1 MRPTPIL
8 SHFRP
13 AFVLGV
19 GALPFLPVAVQAAD
33 GPAVGGLAVGNL
45 DFDGATIVAAICF
58 FLAPFLI
65 FATVY
70 FRRKFRDADARAADL
85 AQRLEREQALL
96 DSAPQAIVCWDSGTG
111 EQKISEAAARL
122 IGCDQADA
130 LGGERIAEIVSPGSR
145 ADVTA
150 AIDALIKFGKP
161 FDEVVPGLS
170 ERRYALRGRAI
181 GDEDSDH
188 LAVLWLRDDSAAAS
202 ETAAAQRMGDG
213 YRKLLDSFPFP
224 VWRRRRSL
232 DLDYVNPAYR
242 DAVEAETDT
251 DSAVVPELAASAV
264 AQNGRALAAQAVE
277 TRDRQTEAHHIVAA
291 GARRLMELT
300 EAPIGGDGAIGGF
313 AIDRTEAQEV
323 RTELAR
329 HIENHQ
335 QVLHNLGTAIAI
347 FGADRRLEFYNT
359 AYVKLWDA
367 DEVFLQSRPKIGE
380 VLEEFREARKIPEH
394 ANFPQFKAARNAMF
408 TSLMEPLEEL
418 DHLPDGKTLRV
429 VITPHPLGGVLFTWE
444 DVTASL
450 ALERSYNTLIAVQ
463 KETLDNLY
471 EAVAVIGGDGRLQLS
486 NPAFGRVWQLGD
498 DELAAAPH
506 ISELVEWMR
515 EFLDHGDWETSK
527 ADHINLLTDREGQS
541 GRLERAD
548 GSVVDF
554 ATVALPDGAMLLSY
568 VDVSDSHRVE
578 QFLRERNEALETA
591 DRLKSEFIANVSYEL
606 RTPLNTIVGF
616 SEILTGEYFGDLN
629 VRQTEYG
636 KGIYESSQR
645 LLSLIDDILDL
656 ATIESGHMSLEL
668 ETVDVHVLLDSVL
681 GLTRERVLR
690 KSLKLD
696 FDCPEDIG
704 LILADERRLK
714 QALFNILSNSVKF
727 TPEEGEIT
735 VSARRVE
742 DNIIITF
749 TDTGIGIPE
758 EDQARIFGRFERGDQ
773 PEARRTG
780 VGLGLSLVQSF
791 IKLHGGDVELESAP
805 GVGTK
810 VVCRLPARRAEEEHP
825 GAASFD

>member
-1 MRPTPIL
+1 L
-8 SHFRP
+8 S
-13 AFVLGV
+13 A
-19 GALPFLPVAVQAAD
+19 
-33 GPAVGGLAVGNL
+33 
-45 DFDGATIVAAICF
+45 
-58 FLAPFLI
+58 
-65 FATVY
+65 
-70 FRRKFRDADARAADL
+70 
-85 AQRLEREQALL
+85 
-96 DSAPQAIVCWDSGTG
+96 
-111 EQKISEAAARL
+111 
-122 IGCDQADA
+122 
-130 LGGERIAEIVSPGSR
+130 AEI
-145 ADVTA
+145 
-150 AIDALIKFGKP
+150 
-161 FDEVVPGLS
+161 
-170 ERRYALRGRAI
+170 
-181 GDEDSDH
+181 
-188 LAVLWLRDDSAAAS
+188 
-202 ETAAAQRMGDG
+202 AAAQRTGDG
-213 YRKLLDSFPFP
+213 YWRLLDSFPFP
-224 VWRRRRSL
+224 VWRRLRAL

-242 DAVEAETDT
+242 DAVEAVSGAEAAAL
-251 DSAVVPELAASAV
+251 SELAASSV
-264 AQNGRALAAQAVE
+264 AQNGRALAARAAE
-277 TRDRQTEAHHIVAA
+277 TRDRQTETHHIVAA

-300 EAPIGGDGAIGGF
+300 EAPIGADGAIGGF
-313 AIDRTEAQEV
+313 ALDRTEAEEI

-347 FGADRRLEFYNT
+347 FGADRRLEFFNT

-367 DEVFLQSRPKIGE
+367 DETFLQSRPRIGE
-380 VLEEFREARKIPEH
+380 ILEEFRETRKIPEQ
-394 ANFPQFKAARNAMF
+394 ANFPAFKAARNKMF
-408 TSLMEPLEEL
+408 TSLLEPLEEL

-429 VITPHPLGGVLFTWE
+429 VITPHPLGGLLFTWE

-498 DELAAAPH
+498 DDLVAAPH
-506 ISELVEWMR
+506 ISELVEWVR
-515 EFLDHGDWETSK
+515 EFLDHGDWEAIK
-527 ADHINLLTDREGQS
+527 ADHINLLTEREGQS

-568 VDVSDSHRVE
+568 VEVSDSHRVE
-578 QFLRERNEALETA
+578 QFLRERHEALETA
-591 DRLKSEFIANVSYEL
+591 DRLKSEFISNVSYEL

-629 VRQTEYG
+629 ERQTEYG

-668 ETVDVHVLLDSVL
+668 ETEDVHVLLDSVL

-696 FDCPEDIG
+696 FDCQEEIG

-742 DNIIITF
+742 DTSSSPLP
-749 TDTGIGIPE
+749 IPVSGSR
-758 EDQARIFGRFERGDQ
+758 QRIRRVFSAGSSAATSPERVA
-773 PEARRTG
+773 P
-780 VGLGLSLVQSF
+780 VSGLGCPLCKALSSF
-791 IKLHGGDVELESAP
+791 M
-805 GVGTK
+805 
-810 VVCRLPARRAEEEHP
+810 
-825 GAASFD
+825 AAT

>member
-1 MRPTPIL
+1 MRPTPIP
-8 SHFRP
+8 SCFSP
-13 AFVLGV
+13 AFGLGAAV
-19 GALPFLPVAVQAAD
+19 SAFLSTTVRAAD
-33 GPAVGGLAVGNL
+33 GAASDGPA
-45 DFDGATIVAAICF
+45 FDGATIVAALCF

-70 FRRKFRDADARAADL
+70 FRRRFREADARAAEL
-85 AQRLEREQALL
+85 EARLEREQALL
-96 DSAPQAIVCWDSGTG
+96 ESAPQAIVCWDLVTG
-111 EQKISEAAARL
+111 EQKISEAAARM
-122 IGCDQADA
+122 IGCDQAEA
-130 LGGERIAEIVSPGSR
+130 LNGERIAEIVSPRQR
-145 ADVTA
+145 AEIRA
-150 AIDALIKFGKP
+150 AIDALVASGKP
-161 FDEVVPGLS
+161 FDELVPGLS
-170 ERRYALRGRAI
+170 EKRYALRGRAI
-181 GDEDSDH
+181 GGEDGGY
-188 LAVLWLRDDSAAAS
+188 LAVLWLRDDSAAAA
-202 ETAAAQRMGDG
+202 ETAAAQRMGEG

-224 VWRRRRSL
+224 VWRRLRTL

-242 DAVEAETDT
+242 DAVEAASDADAE
-251 DSAVVPELAASAV
+251 VLPELAASAV
-264 AQNGRALAAQAVE
+264 AQNGRALATQAAE
-277 TRDRQTEAHHIVAA
+277 TRDRQTETHRIVAA
-291 GARRLMELT
+291 GDRRLMELT
-300 EAPIGGDGAIGGF
+300 EAPIGADGAIGGF

-347 FGADRRLEFYNT
+347 FGADQRLEFYNT
-359 AYVKLWDA
+359 AYVKLWDV
-367 DEVFLQSRPKIGE
+367 DEAFLQSRPKIGE
-380 VLEEFREARKIPEH
+380 ILEALREARKIPEQ
-394 ANFPQFKAARNAMF
+394 ANFPEFKAARSAMF
-408 TSLMEPLEEL
+408 TSLMDPLEEL
-418 DHLPDGKTLRV
+418 QHLPDGKTLRV

-498 DELAAAPH
+498 DEIAAAPH
-506 ISELVEWMR
+506 ISDLVESMR
-515 EFLDHGDWETSK
+515 DFLDHGDWETTK
-527 ADHINLLTDREGQS
+527 TEHINLLTDREGQS

-616 SEILTGEYFGDLN
+616 SEILIGEYFGDLN
-629 VRQTEYG
+629 QRQTEYG

-668 ETVDVHVLLDSVL
+668 EAVDVHGVLESVL

-690 KSLKLD
+690 KSLRLD
-696 FDCPEDIG
+696 FDCPQDIG
-704 LILADERRLK
+704 LIFADERRLK

-727 TPEEGEIT
+727 TPDEGEIT

-749 TDTGIGIPE
+749 TDTGIGIPP

-810 VVCRLPARRAEEEHP
+810 VVCRLPARRAEEDLP
-825 GAASFD
+825 GDDIPA

>member
-8 SHFRP
+8 TYVRP
-13 AFVLGV
+13 SIGLGAAAVPVLS
-19 GALPFLPVAVQAAD
+19 GAAQAAD
-33 GPAVGGLAVGNL
+33 SAAGGAPVL
-45 DFDGATIVAAICF
+45 DGVTIVAALCF
-58 FLAPFLI
+58 VLTPFLI
-65 FATVY
+65 FGTAY
-70 FRRKFRDADARAADL
+70 FRSKFRDAAARAVDL
-85 AQRLEREQALL
+85 EARLEREQALL
-96 DSAPQAIVCWDSGTG
+96 DSAPQAIVCWDTGTG
-111 EQKISEAAARL
+111 DQKVSESAARM
-122 IGCDQADA
+122 IGCDQADVLNGA
-130 LGGERIAEIVSPGSR
+130 RIAEIVSDDNR
-145 ADVTA
+145 A
-150 AIDALIKFGKP
+150 AISAAINDLIATGKP
-161 FDEVVPGLS
+161 FDKIVPGTS

-181 GDEDSDH
+181 GEGESGH
-188 LAVLWLRDDSAAAS
+188 LAVLWIRDDSAAAA
-202 ETAAAQRMGDG
+202 ETADAERIGDG

-224 VWRRRRSL
+224 VWRRLRSL

-242 DAVEAETDT
+242 DAVEAASGADAT
-251 DSAVVPELAASAV
+251 ALPELAASAV
-264 AQNGRALAAQAVE
+264 AQNGRALALQAAE
-277 TRDRQTEAHHIVAA
+277 TRDRQTETHNIVTA

-313 AIDRTEAQEV
+313 AIDRTEAQEM
-323 RTELAR
+323 RSELDR

-347 FGADRRLEFYNT
+347 FGADQRLEFFNN
-359 AYVKLWDA
+359 AYVKLWDL
-367 DEVFLQSRPKIGE
+367 DDTFLRSRPKAGE
-380 VLEEFREARKIPEH
+380 ILEELREERKIPEQ
-394 ANFPQFKAARNAMF
+394 ANFPAFKGSRTATF
-408 TSLMEPLEEL
+408 TSLLDPLEEL
-418 DHLPDGKTLRV
+418 IHLPDGKTLRLV
-429 VITPHPLGGVLFTWE
+429 VTPHPLGGLLMTWE

-486 NPAFGRVWQLGD
+486 NPAFGRVWQLGE
-498 DELAAAPH
+498 DELSAAPH

-515 EFLDHGDWETSK
+515 DFLDHGDWENSK
-527 ADHINLLTDREGQS
+527 ADHINLLTDREGKS

-629 VRQTEYG
+629 QRQTEYG
-636 KGIYESSQR
+636 RGIYESSQR

-668 ETVDVHVLLDSVL
+668 ETVSVHVLLESVL

-758 EDQARIFGRFERGDQ
+758 EDQARILGRFERGDQ

-810 VVCRLPARRAEEEHP
+810 VVCRLPARRAEEDIYRE
-825 GAASFD
+825 ARQV

>member
-8 SHFRP
+8 TDLRP
-13 AFVLGV
+13 ALGLGA
-19 GALPFLPVAVQAAD
+19 GALPFLSTAVQAAD
-33 GPAVGGLAVGNL
+33 GAHSGGPT
-45 DFDGATIVAAICF
+45 FDGATIVGALCF
-58 FLAPFLI
+58 LLAPFLI

-70 FRRKFRDADARAADL
+70 FRRKFRDAEARATDL
-85 AQRLEREQALL
+85 EARLVREQLLL
-96 DSAPQAIVCWDSGTG
+96 DSAPQAIVCWDTGTG
-111 EQKISEAAARL
+111 EQKISEAAARM
-122 IGCDQADA
+122 IGCDQADVLSA
-130 LGGERIAEIVSPGSR
+130 ERIAKIVSSR
-145 ADVTA
+145 SRDEINS
-150 AIDALIKFGKP
+150 AIDALVEAGKP
-161 FDEVVPGLS
+161 FDEVVSGLS
-170 ERRYALRGRAI
+170 EKRYALRGRAI
-181 GDEDSDH
+181 GNGGDDH
-188 LAVLWLRDDSAAAS
+188 LAVLWLRDDSAAAV
-202 ETAAAQRMGDG
+202 ETAEAHRMGEG

-224 VWRRRRSL
+224 VWRRLRSL

-242 DAVEAETDT
+242 DAVEAATD
-251 DSAVVPELAASAV
+251 DDAAALPELAANVV
-264 AQNGRALAAQAVE
+264 AQNGRALATQAAD
-277 TRDRQTEAHHIVAA
+277 TRDRQTETHRIVAA
-291 GARRLMELT
+291 GDRRLMELT
-300 EAPIGGDGAIGGF
+300 EAPIGADGAIGGF

-347 FGADRRLEFYNT
+347 FGADQRLEFYNT

-367 DEVFLQSRPKIGE
+367 DETFLQSRPKIGE
-380 VLEEFREARKIPEH
+380 LLEELREARKIPEQ
-394 ANFPQFKAARNAMF
+394 ANFPEFKSARNAMF
-408 TSLMEPLEEL
+408 TSLLEPLEEL
-418 DHLPDGKTLRV
+418 EHLPDGKTLRV

-498 DELAAAPH
+498 DDLAAAPH

-515 EFLDHGDWETSK
+515 EFLDHGDWETTK

-548 GSVVDF
+548 ESVVDF

-578 QFLRERNEALETA
+578 HFLRERNEALETA

-629 VRQTEYG
+629 ERQAEYG
-636 KGIYESSQR
+636 KGIFDSSQR

-696 FDCPEDIG
+696 FDCPEYIG

-758 EDQARIFGRFERGDQ
+758 EDQARILGRFERGGQ

-810 VVCRLPARRAEEEHP
+810 VVCRLPARRADDELQR
-825 GAASFD
+825 SVRQD

>member
-1 MRPTPIL
+1 
-8 SHFRP
+8 
-13 AFVLGV
+13 
-19 GALPFLPVAVQAAD
+19 
-33 GPAVGGLAVGNL
+33 
-45 DFDGATIVAAICF
+45 
-58 FLAPFLI
+58 
-65 FATVY
+65 
-70 FRRKFRDADARAADL
+70 
-85 AQRLEREQALL
+85 
-96 DSAPQAIVCWDSGTG
+96 
-111 EQKISEAAARL
+111 
-122 IGCDQADA
+122 
-130 LGGERIAEIVSPGSR
+130 
-145 ADVTA
+145 
-150 AIDALIKFGKP
+150 
-161 FDEVVPGLS
+161 
-170 ERRYALRGRAI
+170 
-181 GDEDSDH
+181 
-188 LAVLWLRDDSAAAS
+188 
-202 ETAAAQRMGDG
+202 
-213 YRKLLDSFPFP
+213 
-224 VWRRRRSL
+224 
-232 DLDYVNPAYR
+232 
-242 DAVEAETDT
+242 
-251 DSAVVPELAASAV
+251 
-264 AQNGRALAAQAVE
+264 
-277 TRDRQTEAHHIVAA
+277 
-291 GARRLMELT
+291 
-300 EAPIGGDGAIGGF
+300 
-313 AIDRTEAQEV
+313 
-323 RTELAR
+323 
-329 HIENHQ
+329 
-335 QVLHNLGTAIAI
+335 
-347 FGADRRLEFYNT
+347 
-359 AYVKLWDA
+359 
-367 DEVFLQSRPKIGE
+367 
-380 VLEEFREARKIPEH
+380 
-394 ANFPQFKAARNAMF
+394 MF
-408 TSLMEPLEEL
+408 TSLLDPLEEL
-418 DHLPDGKTLRV
+418 IHLPDGKTLRLV
-429 VITPHPLGGVLFTWE
+429 VTPHPLGGLLMTWE

-486 NPAFGRVWQLGD
+486 NPAFGRVWQLGE
-498 DELAAAPH
+498 DELSAAPH

-515 EFLDHGDWETSK
+515 DFLDHGDWENSK
-527 ADHINLLTDREGQS
+527 ADHINLLTDREGKS

-629 VRQTEYG
+629 QRQTEYG
-636 KGIYESSQR
+636 RGIYESSQR

-668 ETVDVHVLLDSVL
+668 ETVSVHVLLESVL

-758 EDQARIFGRFERGDQ
+758 EDQARILGRFERGDQ

-810 VVCRLPARRAEEEHP
+810 VVCRLPARRAEEDIYRE
-825 GAASFD
+825 ARQV

>member
-1 MRPTPIL
+1 MRPTPISSYCRAAL
-8 SHFRP
+8 
-13 AFVLGV
+13 AG
-19 GALPFLPVAVQAAD
+19 GAAALPFVPTAAQAAG
-33 GPAVGGLAVGNL
+33 GPELNPVWVLWGLCFLAV
-45 DFDGATIVAAICF
+45 
-58 FLAPFLI
+58 PFLI
-65 FATVY
+65 FAAVY
-70 FRRKFRDADARAADL
+70 YRGKSRAVTARAADL
-85 AQRLEREQALL
+85 ETRLIREQALL
-96 DSAPQAIVCWDSGTG
+96 DSAPQAIVCWDTATG
-111 EQKISEAAARL
+111 DQKISAAAAGM
-122 IGCDQADA
+122 IGCDQADGLNA
-130 LGGERIAEIVSPGSR
+130 ERITEIVAPGRR
-145 ADVTA
+145 AA
-150 AIDALIKFGKP
+150 LRGAIDALIETGKP
-161 FDEVVPGLS
+161 FDELVPGLS
-170 ERRYALRGRAI
+170 EKRYAVRGRAI
-181 GDEDSDH
+181 GGDEGGH
-188 LAVLWLRDDSAAAS
+188 LAVLWLRDDSAAAA

-224 VWRRRRSL
+224 VWRRLRSL

-242 DAVEAETDT
+242 DAVEAASDADT
-251 DSAVVPELAASAV
+251 GTIPELAASAV
-264 AQNGRALAAQAVE
+264 GQNGRALASQAAE
-277 TRDRQTEAHHIVAA
+277 TRDRQTETHRIIAA
-291 GARRLMELT
+291 GDRRLMELT
-300 EAPIGGDGAIGGF
+300 EAPIGADGAIGGF
-313 AIDRTEAQEV
+313 ALDRTETEEV

-347 FGADRRLEFYNT
+347 FGADQRLEFYNI
-359 AYVKLWDA
+359 AYVKLWDI
-367 DEVFLQSRPKIGE
+367 DEAFLQGRPKIGE
-380 VLEEFREARKIPEH
+380 ILEELREARKIPEQ
-394 ANFPQFKAARNAMF
+394 ANFPEFKAGRTALF
-408 TSLMEPLEEL
+408 TSLLDPLEEL
-418 DHLPDGKTLRV
+418 AHLPDGKTLRV
-429 VITPHPLGGVLFTWE
+429 VITPHPLGGLLITWE

-498 DELAAAPH
+498 DDLATAPH

-515 EFLDHGDWETSK
+515 EFLDHGDWETTK

-568 VDVSDSHRVE
+568 VDVSDTHRVE

-616 SEILTGEYFGDLN
+616 SEILTGEYFGGLN
-629 VRQTEYG
+629 ERQAEYG
-636 KGIYESSQR
+636 AGIYESSQR

-668 ETVDVHVLLDSVL
+668 ETVDVHALLDSVL

-742 DNIIITF
+742 DNIIVTF

-758 EDQARIFGRFERGDQ
+758 EDQARVFGRFERGDQ

-810 VVCRLPARRAEEEHP
+810 VVCRLPARRAEEELP
-825 GAASFD
+825 KAAAQD

>member
-1 MRPTPIL
+1 
-8 SHFRP
+8 
-13 AFVLGV
+13 
-19 GALPFLPVAVQAAD
+19 LPFLTIAAQAAD
-33 GPAVGGLAVGNL
+33 S
-45 DFDGATIVAAICF
+45 AAIGGQAF
-58 FLAPFLI
+58 GGR
-65 FATVY
+65 AT
-70 FRRKFRDADARAADL
+70 DL
-85 AQRLEREQALL
+85 EARLEREQALL
-96 DSAPQAIVCWDSGTG
+96 DSAPQAIVCWDTATG
-111 EQKISEAAARL
+111 EQKISEAAARM

-130 LGGERIAEIVSPGSR
+130 LSGERIAEIVSPDGR
-145 ADVTA
+145 AGVRA
-150 AIDALIKFGKP
+150 AIDALIETGKP
-161 FDEVVPGLS
+161 FDELVPGLS
-170 ERRYALRGRAI
+170 EKRYALRGRMI
-181 GDEDSDH
+181 GEEDGGH
-188 LAVLWLRDDSAAAS
+188 LAVLWLRDDSMSAA
-202 ETAAAQRMGDG
+202 EIAAAQRTGDG

-224 VWRRRRSL
+224 VWRRLRAL

-242 DAVEAETDT
+242 DAVEAVTGAE
-251 DSAVVPELAASAV
+251 AAALPELAASSV
-264 AQNGRALAAQAVE
+264 AQNGRALAARAAE
-277 TRDRQTEAHHIVAA
+277 IRDRQTETHHIVAA
-291 GARRLMELT
+291 GARRLMKLT
-300 EAPIGGDGAIGGF
+300 EAPIGADGAIGGF
-313 AIDRTEAQEV
+313 ALDRTEAEEV

-347 FGADRRLEFYNT
+347 FGADRRLEFFNT
-359 AYVKLWDA
+359 AYVKLWEA
-367 DEVFLQSRPKIGE
+367 DEAFLQSRPRIGE
-380 VLEEFREARKIPEH
+380 ILEEFRETRKIPEQ
-394 ANFPQFKAARNAMF
+394 ANFSAFKAARNAMF
-408 TSLMEPLEEL
+408 TSLLEPLEEL

-429 VITPHPLGGVLFTWE
+429 VITPHPLGGLLFTWE

-498 DELAAAPH
+498 DDLAAAPH
-506 ISELVEWMR
+506 ISVMVEWMR
-515 EFLDHGDWETSK
+515 EFLDHGDWEAIK

-629 VRQTEYG
+629 ERQTEYG

-696 FDCPEDIG
+696 FDCPENIG

-742 DNIIITF
+742 DNIVITF
-749 TDTGIGIPE
+749 TDTGIGIPA

-773 PEARRTG
+773 PGARRTG

-810 VVCRLPARRAEEEHP
+810 VVCRLPARRAEEELP
-825 GAASFD
+825 RALPQD

>member
-1 MRPTPIL
+1 MRPTPSITYV
-8 SHFRP
+8 RP
-13 AFVLGV
+13 AIGLGAGSV
-19 GALPFLPVAVQAAD
+19 TLLSTAVQAAD
-33 GPAVGGLAVGNL
+33 SAAGGGPA
-45 DFDGATIVAAICF
+45 FDGATIVAVLCF
-58 FLAPFLI
+58 VLTPFLI
-65 FATVY
+65 FGTVY
-70 FRRKFRDADARAADL
+70 FQRKFRAAETRAADL
-85 AQRLEREQALL
+85 ETRLEREQALL
-96 DSAPQAIVCWDSGTG
+96 DSAPQAIVCWDTGTG
-111 EQKISEAAARL
+111 DQKISRAAARM
-122 IGCDQADA
+122 IGCDQAES
-130 LGGERIAEIVSPGSR
+130 LTGERIAGIVSESAR
-145 ADVTA
+145 AAIHA
-150 AIDALIKFGKP
+150 AIDGLIESGTP

-181 GDEDSDH
+181 GDEGTTGH
-188 LAVLWLRDDSAAAS
+188 LAVLWIRDDSAAAA
-202 ETAAAQRMGDG
+202 ETASAKRIGDG

-224 VWRRRRSL
+224 VWRRLRSL

-242 DAVEAETDT
+242 DAVEAASDA
-251 DSAVVPELAASAV
+251 DVAALPELAAGAV
-264 AQNGRALAAQAVE
+264 SRNGRALAMQAAE
-277 TRDRQTEAHHIVAA
+277 SRDRQTETHHIVAA

-300 EAPIGGDGAIGGF
+300 EAPIGADGAIGGF
-313 AIDRTEAQEV
+313 AIDRTEAQEM
-323 RTELAR
+323 RSELDR

-335 QVLHNLGTAIAI
+335 QVLQNLGTAIAI
-347 FGADRRLEFYNT
+347 FGADQRLEFYNN
-359 AYVKLWDA
+359 AYVKLWDL
-367 DEVFLQSRPKIGE
+367 DETFLRSKPRIGE
-380 VLEEFREARKIPEH
+380 VLEQVREERKIPEQ
-394 ANFPQFKAARNAMF
+394 ANFPAFKAERLAMF
-408 TSLMEPLEEL
+408 TSLLEPLEEL
-418 DHLPDGKTLRV
+418 EHLPDGKTLRV
-429 VITPHPLGGVLFTWE
+429 VITPHPLGGLLYTWE

-486 NPAFGRVWQLGD
+486 NPAFGRVWQLGE

-515 EFLDHGDWETSK
+515 DFLDHGDWENTK
-527 ADHINLLTDREGQS
+527 PDHINLLTDREGQS

-554 ATVALPDGAMLLSY
+554 ATVPLPDGAMLLSY

-629 VRQTEYG
+629 QRQTEYS

-668 ETVDVHVLLDSVL
+668 ETVDVHDLLDSVL

-696 FDCPEDIG
+696 FDCPENIG

-742 DNIIITF
+742 DRIIITF

-758 EDQARIFGRFERGDQ
+758 EDQARILGRFERGYQ

-810 VVCRLPARRAEEEHP
+810 VVCRLPARRADEDIYRE
-825 GAASFD
+825 ARQV

>member
-8 SHFRP
+8 SNFRP

-19 GALPFLPVAVQAAD
+19 GAFPLLPTAVQAAD
-33 GPAVGGLAVGNL
+33 NQAVGSLG
-45 DFDGATIVAAICF
+45 FDGATIVAAVCF
-58 FLAPFLI
+58 LIAPFLI

-85 AQRLEREQALL
+85 AVRLDREQALL
-96 DSAPQAIVCWDSGTG
+96 DSAPQAIVCWDTGTG
-111 EQKISEAAARL
+111 EQKISTAASRL
-122 IGCDQADA
+122 IGCDQADT
-130 LGGERIAEIVSPGSR
+130 LNGDRIAEIVSPGSR
-145 ADVTA
+145 EGIRA
-150 AIDALIKFGKP
+150 AIDALIESGKP
-161 FDEVVPGLS
+161 FDEIVPGVA
-170 ERRYALRGRAI
+170 ERRYAFRGRAI
-181 GDEDSDH
+181 GNGDDEESDH
-188 LAVLWLRDDSAAAS
+188 LAVLWLRDDSAAAI
-202 ETAAAQRMGDG
+202 ETAEAQRMGEG

-224 VWRRRRSL
+224 VWRRLRSL

-242 DAVEAETDT
+242 DAVEVGTDA
-251 DSAVVPELAASAV
+251 DSAAVPELAASTV
-264 AQNGRALAAQAVE
+264 AQNGRALAAQAAE

-347 FGADRRLEFYNT
+347 FGADQRLEFYNT
-359 AYVKLWDA
+359 AYVKLWEA
-367 DEVFLQSRPKIGE
+367 NETFLQSRPKIGE
-380 VLEEFREARKIPEH
+380 LLEELREARKIPEQ

-408 TSLMEPLEEL
+408 TSLLEPLEEL
-418 DHLPDGKTLRV
+418 EHLPDGKTLRV

-506 ISELVEWMR
+506 IAELVEWMR

-578 QFLRERNEALETA
+578 HFLRERNEALETA

-629 VRQTEYG
+629 ERQTEYG

-668 ETVDVHVLLDSVL
+668 ETVDVHAVLDSVL

-749 TDTGIGIPE
+749 TDTGIGIPA

-825 GAASFD
+825 GAVSFD

>member
-1 MRPTPIL
+1 MRPTPKF

-13 AFVLGV
+13 AFWLGA
-19 GALPFLPVAVQAAD
+19 GGLPILTTAAQAAED
-33 GPAVGGLAVGNL
+33 DAMGAAAI
-45 DFDGATIVAAICF
+45 DGATIVAAICF
-58 FLAPFLI
+58 LLAPFLI
-65 FATVY
+65 FAAVY
-70 FRRKFRDADARAADL
+70 FRSKFRDAQARATDL
-85 AQRLEREQALL
+85 EARLIREQALL
-96 DSAPQAIVCWDSGTG
+96 DSAPQAIVCWDTATG
-111 EQKISEAAARL
+111 DQKISEAAARM
-122 IGCDQADA
+122 IGCGQADA
-130 LGGERIAEIVSPGSR
+130 LDGARIAEIFSPDCR
-145 ADVTA
+145 ADIRA
-150 AIDALIKFGKP
+150 SIDALIETGKP
-161 FDEVVPGLS
+161 FDELVQGLS
-170 ERRYALRGRAI
+170 EKRYALRGRTI
-181 GDEDSDH
+181 GGDDDGR
-188 LAVLWLRDDSAAAS
+188 LAVLWLRDDSAAAA
-202 ETAAAQRMGDG
+202 ETSAAQRMADG

-224 VWRRRRSL
+224 VWRRLRSL

-242 DAVEAETDT
+242 DAVEAAAEADAT
-251 DSAVVPELAASAV
+251 ALPELAASAV
-264 AQNGRALAAQAVE
+264 AQNGRALAAQAAE
-277 TRDRQTEAHHIVAA
+277 LRDRQTETHRIVAA
-291 GARRLMELT
+291 GDRRLMELT
-300 EAPIGGDGAIGGF
+300 EAPIGADGAIGGF

-323 RTELAR
+323 RDELAR

-347 FGADRRLEFYNT
+347 FGADQRLEFFNT
-359 AYVKLWDA
+359 AYVKLWDG
-367 DEVFLQSRPKIGE
+367 DETFLQGRPKIGE
-380 VLEEFREARKIPEH
+380 VLEAMREARKIPEH
-394 ANFPQFKAARNAMF
+394 ANFPEFKASRGAMF
-408 TSLMEPLEEL
+408 TSLLEPVEEL
-418 DHLPDGKTLRV
+418 AHLPDGKTLRV
-429 VITPHPLGGVLFTWE
+429 VITPHPLGGLLFTWE

-498 DELAAAPH
+498 DDLAAAPH

-515 EFLDHGDWETSK
+515 EFLDHGDWETTK

-578 QFLRERNEALETA
+578 HFLRERNEALETA

-629 VRQTEYG
+629 ERQTEYG

-668 ETVDVHVLLDSVL
+668 ETVDVHALLDSVL

-742 DNIIITF
+742 DNIIVTF
-749 TDTGIGIPE
+749 TDTGIGIAP

-810 VVCRLPARRAEEEHP
+810 VVCRLPARRAEEDLP
-825 GAASFD
+825 RASSQN

>member
-1 MRPTPIL
+1 MRPTPISSYCRAALAAGAAAL
-8 SHFRP
+8 S
-13 AFVLGV
+13 FVPTVVHAAGGPELN
-19 GALPFLPVAVQAAD
+19 PVSVLF
-33 GPAVGGLAVGNL
+33 GLCFLAV
-45 DFDGATIVAAICF
+45 
-58 FLAPFLI
+58 PFLI
-65 FATVY
+65 FVAVY
-70 FRRKFRDADARAADL
+70 FRGKSRAATDRAVDL
-85 AQRLEREQALL
+85 EMRLEREQALL
-96 DSAPQAIVCWDSGTG
+96 ESAPQAIVCWDTATG
-111 EQKISEAAARL
+111 DQKISAAAARM

-130 LGGERIAEIVSPGSR
+130 LNGTRIAEIVFPDSR
-145 ADVTA
+145 AAIRTS
-150 AIDALIKFGKP
+150 IDALIEARKP
-161 FDEVVPGLS
+161 FDAIVPGLS
-170 ERRYALRGRAI
+170 EKRYALRGRTI
-181 GDEDSDH
+181 GEEDGGH
-188 LAVLWLRDDSAAAS
+188 LAVLWLRDDSAAAA
-202 ETAAAQRMGDG
+202 ETAAANRVGDG

-224 VWRRRRSL
+224 VWRRLRSL

-242 DAVEAETDT
+242 DAVEAASDADPAT
-251 DSAVVPELAASAV
+251 VPELAASAV
-264 AQNGRALAAQAVE
+264 AQDGRALAAQAAE
-277 TRDRQTEAHHIVAA
+277 TRNRQTETHRIVAA
-291 GARRLMELT
+291 GDRRLMELT
-300 EAPIGGDGAIGGF
+300 EAPIAADGAIGGF
-313 AIDRTEAQEV
+313 ALDRTETEEV

-347 FGADRRLEFYNT
+347 FGADQRLEFYNL
-359 AYVKLWDA
+359 AYVKLWDV
-367 DEVFLQSRPKIGE
+367 DEAFLQGRPKMGE
-380 VLEEFREARKIPEH
+380 ILEELREARKIPEQ
-394 ANFPQFKAARNAMF
+394 ANFPEFKAGRSALF
-408 TSLMEPLEEL
+408 TSLLEPLEEL
-418 DHLPDGKTLRV
+418 AHLPDGKTLRV
-429 VITPHPLGGVLFTWE
+429 VFTPHPLGGLLITWE

-515 EFLDHGDWETSK
+515 EFLDHGDWETAK
-527 ADHINLLTDREGQS
+527 AEHINLLTDREGQS

-578 QFLRERNEALETA
+578 HFLRERNEALETA

-629 VRQTEYG
+629 ERQTEYG
-636 KGIYESSQR
+636 MGIYESSQR

-668 ETVDVHVLLDSVL
+668 ETVDVHALLDSVL

-742 DNIIITF
+742 DNIIVTF
-749 TDTGIGIPE
+749 TDTGIGIAP

-810 VVCRLPARRAEEEHP
+810 VVCRLPARRAEEELP
-825 GAASFD
+825 RAVAQD

>member
-1 MRPTPIL
+1 
-8 SHFRP
+8 
-13 AFVLGV
+13 
-19 GALPFLPVAVQAAD
+19 
-33 GPAVGGLAVGNL
+33 
-45 DFDGATIVAAICF
+45 
-58 FLAPFLI
+58 
-65 FATVY
+65 
-70 FRRKFRDADARAADL
+70 
-85 AQRLEREQALL
+85 
-96 DSAPQAIVCWDSGTG
+96 
-111 EQKISEAAARL
+111 
-122 IGCDQADA
+122 
-130 LGGERIAEIVSPGSR
+130 
-145 ADVTA
+145 
-150 AIDALIKFGKP
+150 
-161 FDEVVPGLS
+161 
-170 ERRYALRGRAI
+170 
-181 GDEDSDH
+181 
-188 LAVLWLRDDSAAAS
+188 
-202 ETAAAQRMGDG
+202 
-213 YRKLLDSFPFP
+213 
-224 VWRRRRSL
+224 
-232 DLDYVNPAYR
+232 
-242 DAVEAETDT
+242 
-251 DSAVVPELAASAV
+251 
-264 AQNGRALAAQAVE
+264 
-277 TRDRQTEAHHIVAA
+277 
-291 GARRLMELT
+291 MELT
-300 EAPIGGDGAIGGF
+300 EAPIGADGAIGGF
-313 AIDRTEAQEV
+313 ALDRTEAKEV

-347 FGADRRLEFYNT
+347 FGADRRLEFFNT

-367 DEVFLQSRPKIGE
+367 DETFLQSRPRIGE
-380 VLEEFREARKIPEH
+380 ILEEFRETRKIPEQ
-394 ANFPQFKAARNAMF
+394 ANFPAFKAARNAMF
-408 TSLMEPLEEL
+408 ASLLEPLEEL

-429 VITPHPLGGVLFTWE
+429 VITPHPLGGLLFTWE
-444 DVTASL
+444 AVTASL
-450 ALERSYNTLIAVQ
+450 ARSYNTLIAVQ

-471 EAVAVIGGDGRLQLS
+471 EAVVVIGGDGRLQLS
-486 NPAFGRVWQLGD
+486 NPAFGWVWQPGD
-498 DELAAAPH
+498 DDLVAAPH

-515 EFLDHGDWETSK
+515 EFLDYGDWEAIK
-527 ADHINLLTDREGQS
+527 ADHINLLTGREGQS

-616 SEILTGEYFGDLN
+616 SEILTGECFGDLN
-629 VRQTEYG
+629 ERQTKYG

-696 FDCPEDIG
+696 FDCPEEIG

-742 DNIIITF
+742 DNIVITF
-749 TDTGIGIPE
+749 TDTGIGIPA
-758 EDQARIFGRFERGDQ
+758 EDQARILAGSSAAISPERVA
-773 PEARRTG
+773 PAW
-780 VGLGLSLVQSF
+780 GLGCPLCKALSCFMAATWSWNPPPA
-791 IKLHGGDVELESAP
+791 SAP
-805 GVGTK
+805 RSSVA
-810 VVCRLPARRAEEEHP
+810 CLPAGQGKSFP
-825 GAASFD
+825 GPLSQD